1 MPVRGSRGRL
11 SQIRFL
17 MLPVQ
22 ATQLVPGD
30 RQSAG
35 RLGSAAMISVVVVD
49 DEHLVRSGFA
59 ALLGSDPE
67 ITVVGTADDGDA
79 ALAVIR
85 RERPD
90 VVLMDI
96 RMPGRDGVSTTA
108 AITADPAL
116 SGTRVIVL
124 TTFDLDE
131 YVHAALR
138 AGASGFLLKDAQPTD
153 LLAAVHLVAQGE
165 SVLAPALVRRLI
177 AAYVETP
184 TTSSKPAWLDSLTPR
199 EIEVLV
205 AVARGLSNAEIG
217 NALYMSAATAKTHVG
232 RLLTKLSARDRTHLV
247 IAAYEA
253 GLISRH

>member
-1 MPVRGSRGRL
+1 
-11 SQIRFL
+11 
-17 MLPVQ
+17 
-22 ATQLVPGD
+22 
-30 RQSAG
+30 
-35 RLGSAAMISVVVVD
+35 MISVVVVD

-59 ALLGSDPE
+59 ALLASDPE
-67 ITVVGTADDGDA
+67 ITVVGTAGDGDT
-79 ALAVIR
+79 ALAVVR

-96 RMPGRDGVSTTA
+96 RMPGRDGVSATA

-116 SGTRVIVL
+116 SGTRVLVL

-138 AGASGFLLKDAQPTD
+138 AGASGFLLKDAQPAD
-153 LLAAVHLVAQGE
+153 LLAAVHLVADGE

-177 AAYVETP
+177 AAYVQTP
-184 TTSSKPAWLDSLTPR
+184 TNAARPAWLDSLTPR
-199 EIEVLV
+199 EVEVLV

-217 NALYMSAATAKTHVG
+217 NTLYMSAATAKTHVG
-232 RLLTKLSARDRTHLV
+232 RLLSKLNARDRTHLV

-253 GLISRH
+253 GLVR

>member
-1 MPVRGSRGRL
+1 
-11 SQIRFL
+11 
-17 MLPVQ
+17 
-22 ATQLVPGD
+22 
-30 RQSAG
+30 
-35 RLGSAAMISVVVVD
+35 MISVVVVD
-49 DEHLVRSGFA
+49 DEQLVRSGFA
-59 ALLGSDPE
+59 ALLASDPE
-67 ITVVGTADDGDA
+67 ITVVGTAGDGDA

-96 RMPGRDGVSTTA
+96 RMPGRDGVSATA

-153 LLAAVHLVAQGE
+153 LLAAVHLVDKGE
-165 SVLAPALVRRLI
+165 SVLAPALIRRLI
-177 AAYVETP
+177 ATYVQTP
-184 TTSSKPAWLDSLTPR
+184 TTAPRPVWLDSLTPR

-205 AVARGLSNAEIG
+205 AVARGLNNAEIG
-217 NALYMSAATAKTHVG
+217 DALYMSAATAKTHVG
-232 RLLTKLSARDRTHLV
+232 RLLTKLNVRDRTHLV

-253 GLISRH
+253 GLINRT

>member
-1 MPVRGSRGRL
+1 
-11 SQIRFL
+11 
-17 MLPVQ
+17 
-22 ATQLVPGD
+22 
-30 RQSAG
+30 
-35 RLGSAAMISVVVVD
+35 MISVVVAD

-59 ALLGSDPE
+59 DLLASDPE
-67 ITVVGTADDGDA
+67 ITVVGTAESGDA
-79 ALAVIR
+79 ALSVVR

-96 RMPGRDGVSTTA
+96 RMPGRDGVSATA

-124 TTFDLDE
+124 TTFDMDE

-138 AGASGFLLKDAQPTD
+138 AGASGFLLKDAQPAD
-153 LLAAVHLVAQGE
+153 LLAAVHQVAGGE
-165 SVLAPALVRRLI
+165 SVLAPSLVRRLI
-177 AAYVETP
+177 TAFVQTPAATA
-184 TTSSKPAWLDSLTPR
+184 KPAWLGSLTAR

-205 AVARGLSNAEIG
+205 AVARGLTNAEIG
-217 NALYMSAATAKTHVG
+217 AALHMSAATAKTHVS

-253 GLISRH
+253 GLVDR

>member
-1 MPVRGSRGRL
+1 
-11 SQIRFL
+11 
-17 MLPVQ
+17 
-22 ATQLVPGD
+22 
-30 RQSAG
+30 
-35 RLGSAAMISVVVVD
+35 MISVVVVD

-67 ITVVGTADDGDA
+67 ITVVGTAESGDA
-79 ALAVIR
+79 ALSVVR

-96 RMPGRDGVSTTA
+96 RMPGRDGVSATA

-124 TTFDLDE
+124 TTFDMDE

-138 AGASGFLLKDAQPTD
+138 AGASGFLLKDAQPAD
-153 LLAAVHLVAQGE
+153 LLAAVHQVAGGE
-165 SVLAPALVRRLI
+165 SVLAPSLVRRLI
-177 AAYVETP
+177 AAFVETP
-184 TTSSKPAWLDSLTPR
+184 AATAKPAWLGSLTAR

-205 AVARGLSNAEIG
+205 AVARGLTNAEIG
-217 NALYMSAATAKTHVG
+217 AALHMSAATAKTHVG

-253 GLISRH
+253 GLVDR

>member
-1 MPVRGSRGRL
+1 
-11 SQIRFL
+11 
-17 MLPVQ
+17 
-22 ATQLVPGD
+22 
-30 RQSAG
+30 
-35 RLGSAAMISVVVVD
+35 MISVVVVD
-49 DEHLVRSGFA
+49 DEQLVRSGFA
-59 ALLGSDPE
+59 ALLASDPE
-67 ITVVGTADDGDA
+67 ITVVGTAGDGDA

-96 RMPGRDGVSTTA
+96 RMPGRDGVSATA

-153 LLAAVHLVAQGE
+153 LLAAVHLVDQGE
-165 SVLAPALVRRLI
+165 SMLAPALIRRLI
-177 AAYVETP
+177 ATYVQTP
-184 TTSSKPAWLDSLTPR
+184 TTAPRPVWLDSLTPR

-205 AVARGLSNAEIG
+205 AVARGLNNAEIG
-217 NALYMSAATAKTHVG
+217 DALYMSMATAKTHVG
-232 RLLTKLSARDRTHLV
+232 RLLTKLNARDRTHLV

-253 GLISRH
+253 GLINPT

>member
-1 MPVRGSRGRL
+1 
-11 SQIRFL
+11 
-17 MLPVQ
+17 
-22 ATQLVPGD
+22 
-30 RQSAG
+30 
-35 RLGSAAMISVVVVD
+35 MISVVVVD

-59 ALLGSDPE
+59 ALLDSDSE
-67 ITVVGTADDGDA
+67 ITVVGTAGDGDT
-79 ALAVIR
+79 ALAVVR

-96 RMPGRDGVSTTA
+96 RMPGRDGVSATA

-116 SGTRVIVL
+116 SETRVLVL

-138 AGASGFLLKDAQPTD
+138 AGASGFLLKDAQPAD
-153 LLAAVHLVAQGE
+153 LLAAVHLVAEGE

-177 AAYVETP
+177 AAYVQAP
-184 TTSSKPAWLDSLTPR
+184 TNAARPAWLDSLTPR
-199 EIEVLV
+199 EVEVLV

-217 NALYMSAATAKTHVG
+217 KTLYMSAATAKTHVG
-232 RLLTKLSARDRTHLV
+232 RLLSKLNARDRTHLV

-253 GLISRH
+253 GLVR

>member
-1 MPVRGSRGRL
+1 
-11 SQIRFL
+11 
-17 MLPVQ
+17 
-22 ATQLVPGD
+22 
-30 RQSAG
+30 
-35 RLGSAAMISVVVVD
+35 MISVVVVD

-59 ALLGSDPE
+59 ALLSSDPDIE
-67 ITVVGTADDGDA
+67 VVGTAESGDA
-79 ALAVIR
+79 ALVVAR

-96 RMPGRDGVSTTA
+96 RMPGRDGVSATA

-138 AGASGFLLKDAQPTD
+138 VGASGFLLKDTQPAT
-153 LLAAVHLVAQGE
+153 LLAAVHQVAEGE
-165 SVLAPALVRRLI
+165 SVLAPSLVRRLI
-177 AAYVETP
+177 SAYVEAPPAAAKP
-184 TTSSKPAWLDSLTPR
+184 TWLNSLTAR
-199 EIEVLV
+199 EVEVLV

-217 NALYMSAATAKTHVG
+217 VTLHMSAATAKTHVG
-232 RLLTKLSARDRTHLV
+232 RLLTKLGVRDRTHLV

-253 GLISRH
+253 GLVDR